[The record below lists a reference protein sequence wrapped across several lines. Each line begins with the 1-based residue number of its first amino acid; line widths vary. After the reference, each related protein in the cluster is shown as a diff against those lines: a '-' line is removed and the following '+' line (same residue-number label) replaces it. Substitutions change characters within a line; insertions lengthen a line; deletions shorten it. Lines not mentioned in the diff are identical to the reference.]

1 MTPVQASAATLA
13 LPAAP
18 FLIEGLGVATLALHF
33 LFMNVALGGT
43 LLAAVYA
50 VKGKERHLQA
60 AFGLARAL
68 PFAMAYAIA
77 FGVAPLLFVQALYG
91 RFFYTAAILMA
102 PLFLAIVPALV
113 AAYSAVYFLAWRWDR
128 LKWGRLAALA
138 VVFIALC
145 YVGFVQANVFT
156 LMCDP
161 AHFREMYLSRPG
173 GFHLNGS
180 EITIMP
186 RFLHVIFGAM
196 AVASLFV
203 AMQGLRK
210 LKFDPEQGRW
220 QYRSGATWF
229 AFCTIANMAVG
240 SWWLMDLPPVERALF
255 MGGDAWATAAFGAA
269 LLLAVA
275 SLILSVAAI
284 GSPKPG
290 RIFAFAASATVLT
303 VLCMAFMRAVLRD
316 SMLRP
321 FYGTPDAQAQFQWW
335 AAALFAAVFI
345 AGIGVM
351 AYLGKLAIKA
361 FPRRE
366 GPPLGSGG
374 YRIGPTRR
382 D

>member
-1 MTPVQASAATLA
+1 MMPVQASVATLA
-13 LPAAP
+13 LPSAP
-18 FLIEGLGVATLALHF
+18 LLLESLGAATLAIHI

-50 VKGKERHLQA
+50 VKGKERHLRA
-60 AFGLARAL
+60 GFGLARAL
-68 PFAMAYAIA
+68 PFAMAYAVA

-102 PLFLAIVPALV
+102 PLYLAIVPVLV
-113 AAYSAVYFLAWRWDR
+113 AAYWAVYFLAWRWET

-138 VVFIALC
+138 AVFMALC
-145 YVGFVQANVFT
+145 YVGFVQANLFT

-180 EITIMP
+180 DVTILP

-196 AVASLFV
+196 AVAALVV

-210 LKFDPEQGRW
+210 LRFDPEQGRW

-229 AFCTIANMAVG
+229 ACCTMANMAVG
-240 SWWLMDLPPVERALF
+240 SWWLMDLAPAERSLF
-255 MGGDAWATAAFGAA
+255 TGGNAWATAAFVAA
-269 LLLAVA
+269 LILAVA
-275 SLILSVAAI
+275 SLVLSLAAI

-290 RIFAFAASATVLT
+290 RIFALAASATLLT
-303 VLCMAFMRAVLRD
+303 VLGMVSMRAMLRD
-316 SMLRP
+316 SVLRP
-321 FYGTPDAQAQFQWW
+321 FYEASSTTAPFQWW
-335 AAALFAAVFI
+335 AAGLFALVFI

-351 AYLGKLAIKA
+351 AYLGKVAIKA
-361 FPRRE
+361 FPRHE

-374 YRIGPTRR
+374 YRIGPPAKH
-382 D
+382 